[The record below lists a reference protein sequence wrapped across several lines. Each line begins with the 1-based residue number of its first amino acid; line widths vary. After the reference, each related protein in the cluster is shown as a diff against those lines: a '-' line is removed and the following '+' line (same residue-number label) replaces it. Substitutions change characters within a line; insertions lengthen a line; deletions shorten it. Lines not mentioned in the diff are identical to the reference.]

1 VKHIGRGKFPCRLE
15 LMINRFVFPNALN
28 RRLKRRQIRLHW
40 NRRFCVWQ
48 VESRFKVHFSLRVY
62 RVEANG
68 DISDNGHTVNP
79 VRSIDVA
86 RKAGVS
92 RTTVSYVLNGRTD
105 VSIPEETRARVLSA
119 AEELG
124 YRPNM
129 AARAL
134 VMGRTGLIS
143 LWLID
148 TTTIR
153 HQADVLQAVHKK
165 ITRDGSDLII
175 NRMVSHHEHEEPPP
189 TIADWQV
196 DGILAYNIQ
205 PHFTLP
211 KTTVPLV
218 SFGCYYYA
226 QGDYVGV
233 DLKAGVTQAMHHLV
247 SSGRRTIAFVVNQW
261 GNRAGDDRRDAYAET
276 MAHYGLEPKF
286 IVGTGATSLSAKQ
299 AVADA
304 LKTGMK
310 FDALMC
316 FSDEMALGAYRAVLD
331 SGLKVPEDCA
341 LVGVDG
347 LDELAYLEVPI
358 TTIVQPTDSM
368 CRMAWDFLK
377 NRLADPKLPEQQLV
391 LPATL
396 VIRESSDL
404 S

>member
-1 VKHIGRGKFPCRLE
+1 
-15 LMINRFVFPNALN
+15 
-28 RRLKRRQIRLHW
+28 
-40 NRRFCVWQ
+40 
-48 VESRFKVHFSLRVY
+48 
-62 RVEANG
+62 
-68 DISDNGHTVNP
+68 VNP

-92 RTTVSYVLNGRTD
+92 RTTVSYVLNGRSD
-105 VSIPEETRARVLSA
+105 VSIPDETRIRVLAA

-143 LWLID
+143 LWLIE

-153 HQADVLQAVHKK
+153 HQADVLQAVHKRV
-165 ITRDGSDLII
+165 TSEGSDLII
-175 NRMVSHHEHEEPPP
+175 NRLVNHHENEEPPQS
-189 TIADWQV
+189 IADWQC
-196 DGILAYNIQ
+196 DGILAYNIH
-205 PHFTLP
+205 PHFLLP

-218 SFGCYYYA
+218 SFGCYFYK

-233 DLKAGVTQAMHHLV
+233 DLKAGVVQAMHHLV
-247 SSGRRTIAFVVNQW
+247 ANGRRKIAYVVNQW
-261 GNRAGDDRRDAYAET
+261 GNRKGDDRRDAYTET
-276 MAHYGLEPKF
+276 MEHYGLEPVY
-286 IVGTGATSLSAKQ
+286 IVGTGPTAAASKE
-299 AVADA
+299 AVSTA
-304 LKTGMK
+304 LKSKVK

-347 LDELAYLEVPI
+347 LDELSYLEVPI

-377 NRLADPKLPEQQLV
+377 NRLEDPKLADQQV
-391 LPATL
+391 ILPASL